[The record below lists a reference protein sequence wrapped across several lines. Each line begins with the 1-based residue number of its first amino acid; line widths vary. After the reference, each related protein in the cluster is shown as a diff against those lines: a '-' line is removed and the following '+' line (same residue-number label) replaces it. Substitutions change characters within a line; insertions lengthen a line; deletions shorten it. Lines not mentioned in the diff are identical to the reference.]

1 MVDNNKRPVFLN
13 LLQIHMPITAVVSI
27 LHRLTGV
34 LMFLSIPLLV
44 KLLSL
49 SVSGEEGFAQAL
61 ELFRHPFSQLLLY
74 LLLWVLLHHLL
85 AGIRFLLI
93 DMEIGVARQQ
103 ARASAR
109 LVLISGLFAALLLGV
124 LL

>member
-1 MVDNNKRPVFLN
+1 
-13 LLQIHMPITAVVSI
+13 
-27 LHRLTGV
+27 
-34 LMFLSIPLLV
+34 MFLSIPLLV

-74 LLLWVLLHHLL
+74 LLLWILLHHLL

-93 DMEIGVARQQ
+93 DMESRRGA
-103 ARASAR
+103 AAGA
-109 LVLISGLFAALLLGV
+109 GLGPAGAD
-124 LL
+124 

>member
-49 SVSGEEGFAQAL
+49 SVSGEEDFAQAL

-109 LVLISGLFAALLLGV
+109 LVLISGLFAALLLG
-124 LL
+124 